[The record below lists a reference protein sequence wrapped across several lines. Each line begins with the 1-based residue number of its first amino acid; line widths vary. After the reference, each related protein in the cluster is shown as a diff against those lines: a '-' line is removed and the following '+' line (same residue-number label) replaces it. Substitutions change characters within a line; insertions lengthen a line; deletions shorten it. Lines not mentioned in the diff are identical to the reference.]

1 MSKTRMFYC
10 NTLNLGLNPT
20 LRVLS
25 SHMGE
30 EGKAGKWKGAE
41 GERV

>member
-25 SHMGE
+25 SHMEE
-30 EGKAGKWKGAE
+30 EGKDVKGR
-41 GERV
+41 ERKGRG